1 MLCDVMCFNKQMYKN
16 KKKEYTVY
24 SIVLQYV
31 GLYFECMHL
40 CESVHADQVRQKTEG
55 NQMVLSE

>member
-1 MLCDVMCFNKQMYKN
+1 MCKSLCIGGT
-16 KKKEYTVY
+16 YTVY